1 MWVGQIM
8 YKYENERKKER
19 GRGEEDREDTV
30 GEMIDYRDRGKE
42 RERKKEERRDTKDS
56 TLLDL
61 KMKGGSQKPRNACE
75 F

>member
-42 RERKKEERRDTKDS
+42 REEEGREERYQRFYTAGLEDE
-56 TLLDL
+56 
-61 KMKGGSQKPRNACE
+61 GRKPEAKECM
-75 F
+75 